1 MKLITATL
9 RAYLLFTL
17 LAFVVG
23 GAITIVLLKAL
34 VVEEIDESLWRDFEK
49 IQETIET
56 EGEMTFGSPTWE
68 REIHFQATPLPASIN
83 WKDTVIIGVDD
94 EDDEMEEIPFRQLT
108 VNQTINGYGTQV
120 TLRASLIETDD
131 LVEVVSISLIILFI
145 ILLAGLI
152 LINRQV
158 LRKIWH
164 PFFQLLESFRSYR
177 VTDQQPKKLPE
188 SKIYEF
194 SQLKEAFL
202 SLTQQAETDY
212 NSLKNFTEN
221 ASHEIQTPIAAAKTA
236 LDMLLQNEHLE
247 ESQQAHLHTL
257 YSSLNRLSRLNHGL
271 LLLTKIENRQY
282 TLDEEIALNAVLQ
295 KSVEHFG
302 EMAALKDMR
311 LHFHSEHPFSIKGA
325 KALLQILCD
334 NLLKNAIQH
343 GHAGSVI
350 SIISDGQ
357 SFSISNPG
365 NPFPIESKKLFERFT
380 KANPASGSLGLGL
393 AICQQVCLLHG
404 LSLTY
409 TYSDAHHH
417 FMIRKAYPSL

>member
-94 EDDEMEEIPFRQLT
+94 EDDEIEEIPFRQLT
-108 VNQTINGYGTQV
+108 VNQTINGHGTQV

-131 LVEVVSISLIILFI
+131 LIEVVSISLIILFI
-145 ILLAGLI
+145 ILLVGLI

-177 VTDQQPKKLPE
+177 VSAQQPKKLPE
-188 SKIYEF
+188 SNIYEF
-194 SQLKEAFL
+194 AQLKEAFL

-221 ASHEIQTPIAAAKTA
+221 ASHEIQTPLAAAKTD
-236 LDMLLQNEHLE
+236 LDMLLQHPHLE
-247 ESQQAHLHTL
+247 DNQKAHLHSL
-257 YSSLNRLSRLNHGL
+257 YVSINRLSRLNEGL

-282 TLDEEIALNAVLQ
+282 LLDEQLALHELLQ
-295 KSVEHFG
+295 KSVEHVE
-302 EMAALKDMR
+302 EMAALKGIR
-311 LHFHSEHPFSIKGA
+311 FEYQATHSLTVKGS
-325 KALLQILCD
+325 KALLEILCD
-334 NLLKNAIQH
+334 NLLKNALQH
-343 GHAGSVI
+343 SQSGSLI
-350 SIISDGQ
+350 SITTDSQ
-357 SFSISNPG
+357 SFTVSNPG
-365 NPFPIESKKLFERFT
+365 LPFPKESANVFERFS
-380 KANPASGSLGLGL
+380 KMNPTSGSLGLGL
-393 AICQQVCLLHG
+393 AICKQICLLHG

-409 TYSDAHHH
+409 TYFDAHHH
-417 FMIRKAYPSL
+417 FTIRKA